1 LLLRDI
7 KLTLPE
13 ILHMLPDPQKLI
25 EEIAYKKIFH
35 KYPAAIAYKAM
46 IIFTHTGNKASMNLD
61 LLPLELVKKI
71 EEMF

>member
-1 LLLRDI
+1 
-7 KLTLPE
+7 
-13 ILHMLPDPQKLI
+13 MLPDPQKLI

-35 KYPAAIAYKAM
+35 KYPEAIAYKAM